1 MADKK
6 EEQEQKCWL
15 GTRTK
20 NEQRPNENYEQAEN
34 KELIERTKKHI
45 TNSHV
50 VCVVRAPFS
59 SKSIDNCWTLNIYK
73 ELAAIVV
80 FISFSVLFSPDT
92 SCLRAKQWDTKGC
105 KRKKKRKKKKKKREK
120 KKKKKKKKKK

>member
-6 EEQEQKCWL
+6 EKNWL

-20 NEQRPNENYEQAEN
+20 NEQRPNEKYEQAEN

-59 SKSIDNCWTLNIYK
+59 N
-73 ELAAIVV
+73 
-80 FISFSVLFSPDT
+80 
-92 SCLRAKQWDTKGC
+92 
-105 KRKKKRKKKKKKREK
+105 
-120 KKKKKKKKKK
+120 